1 MILQLNPTIPMN
13 TFKGKGY
20 AHFLI
25 DYSQEHDLCWVV
37 FINDTKECWTFKNS
51 MIRIEDNATLT
62 NNYDDTRSIQ

>member
-1 MILQLNPTIPMN
+1 MILQLNPTIPMD
-13 TFKGKGY
+13 TPKGKGY

-62 NNYDDTRSIQ
+62 NESTTNTTNL

>member
-13 TFKGKGY
+13 TPKGKGY

-62 NNYDDTRSIQ
+62 NESTTNTTNL